1 MKTRAYFTQRVYKNT
16 LSQEYVE
23 AITHALFVFNQAKQF
38 TFSTSVKEKRSGENK
53 RTKSM
58 HLTVKERFALDDY
71 YSNSAV
77 QEANAIQK
85 SLTELN
91 KLYIKNKKE
100 QIKSVK
106 NKIKKT
112 KSRLTTL
119 SKLKKSFVTGT
130 PLFPNH
136 SNITKQ
142 GALFVV
148 RFKERTDLYYHAYQ
162 FEHSFLDVEIKRI
175 NSRIGFLTFR
185 KNRFEEELKRLKTK
199 ISSVVFG
206 SKKLFKSQYTKEE
219 YKNNHSAWVQKWE
232 QRRYNQMTISG
243 RKDSGS
249 GNFVFKYNPDEKSL
263 GFHTPSGMKCTRLEI
278 FLSRTVKKRLKTLF
292 RNKWIARIKE
302 NMENRLVGLLE
313 DHGTYYLIKCIVNEE
328 ENRYVNF
335 SRADGIIGIDC
346 NC

>member
-1 MKTRAYFTQRVYKNT
+1 MKTRAYFTKRVYKNT

-38 TFSTSVKEKRSGENK
+38 AFSTSVKEKRSGENT
-53 RTKSM
+53 RDKSM
-58 HLTVKERFALDDY
+58 HLTVKKRFALDDY

-91 KLYIKNKKE
+91 KLYIRNKEE

-106 NKIKKT
+106 NKIKKI

-119 SKLKKSFVTGT
+119 TKLKKSFVKGK
-130 PLFPNH
+130 PLFPKN

-142 GALFVV
+142 GAFFVV
-148 RFKERTDLYYHAYQ
+148 RFKERTDLYDHAYQ

-175 NSRIGFLTFR
+175 NSRIGFLTFK

-206 SKKLFKSQYTKEE
+206 SKKLFKSQYTKEN
-219 YKNNHSAWVQKWE
+219 YKNDHSAWVQKWE
-232 QRRYNQMTISG
+232 QRRYNQMIISG

-263 GFHTPSGMKCTRLEI
+263 RFHTPSG
-278 FLSRTVKKRLKTLF
+278 V
-292 RNKWIARIKE
+292 NVRI
-302 NMENRLVGLLE
+302 R
-313 DHGTYYLIKCIVNEE
+313 
-328 ENRYVNF
+328 
-335 SRADGIIGIDC
+335 
-346 NC
+346 